1 MKTTQWLLEMTQR
14 ESAYILLVQMSTKAL
29 KMQGNG
35 DVNVSYMYNYI
46 FYNT

>member
-1 MKTTQWLLEMTQR
+1 MKTTQWEAKGKHVHSL
-14 ESAYILLVQMSTKAL
+14 QMSPKAI

-46 FYNT
+46 FYST